1 MSCLEASPRRHSTP
15 DPQRSDDDLIAYTL
29 IRTWALLSGR
39 SLRRDVPVDQLSE
52 HELIEF
58 WADSLI
64 SEEGA
69 HA

>member
-1 MSCLEASPRRHSTP
+1 MSCLAASPRRHSAP